1 MRSFLLTILG
11 GILGTM
17 LGLLV
22 WLLLAISISSIVA
35 YFYPGGTSPVMGFLP
50 SDESFLTGCI
60 FLFLLPF
67 VALYGALLG
76 VTRAECIEARWVMQ
90 SLPHGVITTFR
101 DDGAR
106 FKETTYHRG
115 VAHGLYRDYWPNG
128 IIACE
133 GQYVNG
139 MQDGE
144 WRHYN
149 PDGSLQQ
156 IYHYAVGREI
166 QI

>member
-11 GILGTM
+11 GILGTT

-22 WLLLAISISSIVA
+22 WLILAIAISAIIA
-35 YFYPGGTSPVMGFLP
+35 YFYPGGISPVMGFLP

-60 FLFLLPF
+60 LLFLLPI

-76 VTRAECIEARWVMQ
+76 VKRAEYIEAKWVLQ

-101 DDGAR
+101 EDGTR

-115 VAHGLYRDYWPNG
+115 LPHGLHRDYWPNG
-128 IIACE
+128 MVAYE
-133 GQYVNG
+133 GQFVNEK
-139 MQDGE
+139 QDGQ
-144 WRHYN
+144 WRQYN
-149 PDGSLQQ
+149 QDGSLRQV
-156 IYHYAVGREI
+156 YRFNSGKLI
-166 QI
+166 QD